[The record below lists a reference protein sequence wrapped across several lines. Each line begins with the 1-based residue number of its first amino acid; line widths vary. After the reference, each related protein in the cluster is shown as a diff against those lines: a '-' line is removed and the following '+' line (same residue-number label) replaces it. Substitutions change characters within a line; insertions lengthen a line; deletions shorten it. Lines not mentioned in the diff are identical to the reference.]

1 MKLLTKTRRRV
12 KLSHDERMRRL
23 RLGDLRRLIEDRCR
37 GKTLPDDDAGR
48 EYLNEILLPISLGPV
63 EASNGRTVKL
73 WTPADRMLREIELR
87 TPWMSADEV
96 DELLTDIN
104 LMPPWQR
111 KPKART
117 LGEQLNVTY
126 AERARLRLQT
136 IGPCDMTEKAM
147 KLIRKQKKRQADKLR
162 RQRQPRSEYLAASL
176 SQTRPWE
183 QMGISRRTWER
194 RRVASVHQV
203 NLTKGQCIP
212 ASAGMRVVRQAEECG
227 RLPTPTPAWQAQT
240 WDGEEEA
247 AWVLSWDKLAP
258 YAVTT
263 QAA

>member
-1 MKLLTKTRRRV
+1 
-12 KLSHDERMRRL
+12 MRRL

-87 TPWMSADEV
+87 APWMSADEV

-104 LMPPWQR
+104 LMPPRQR

-117 LGEQLNVTY
+117 LGERLNVTY

-147 KLIRKQKKRQADKLR
+147 KLIRKQKK
-162 RQRQPRSEYLAASL
+162 
-176 SQTRPWE
+176 
-183 QMGISRRTWER
+183 
-194 RRVASVHQV
+194 
-203 NLTKGQCIP
+203 
-212 ASAGMRVVRQAEECG
+212 
-227 RLPTPTPAWQAQT
+227 
-240 WDGEEEA
+240 
-247 AWVLSWDKLAP
+247 
-258 YAVTT
+258 
-263 QAA
+263 